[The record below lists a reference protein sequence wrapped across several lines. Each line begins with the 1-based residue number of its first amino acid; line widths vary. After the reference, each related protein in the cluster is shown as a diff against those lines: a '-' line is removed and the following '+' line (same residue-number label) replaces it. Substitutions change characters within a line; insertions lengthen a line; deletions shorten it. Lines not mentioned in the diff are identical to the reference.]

1 MFKKGQSGNPG
12 GRPKLEGEVR
22 KLAQK
27 HSKRA
32 IQRLVELMESEN
44 EKVAALAANSVLDRA
59 FGKPAQSLSVGG
71 EGGGPVQAVLQIISK
86 AQ

>member
-1 MFKKGQSGNPG
+1 MFTKGRSGNPG

-22 KLAQK
+22 ELAQK

-32 IQRLVELMESEN
+32 ILRLVELMESDN

-71 EGGGPVQAVLQIISK
+71 ENGGPVQAVLQIIAKSK
-86 AQ
+86 